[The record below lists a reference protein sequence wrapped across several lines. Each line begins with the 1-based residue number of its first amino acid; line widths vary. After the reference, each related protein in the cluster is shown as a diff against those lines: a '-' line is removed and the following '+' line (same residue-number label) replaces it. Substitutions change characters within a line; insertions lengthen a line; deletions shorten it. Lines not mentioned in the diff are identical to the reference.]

1 MLLKWVINLDNRNLQ
16 YSAFQFPVNR
26 LPNIPSTLSFGENG
40 QGKQLRT
47 KLYGGSGTTSS
58 AKTRQFYQIV
68 VVRLNRPLHILEYSS
83 RFPYFSQLTFLINS
97 TFPQATNTNSVLT
110 PHSVYCVRSVF
121 GHYSRVSKSTL
132 WSLLNA
138 VSRINFSHMYWL
150 QSLTKHIFQIV
161 LTVVTKIVCTLC

>member
-1 MLLKWVINLDNRNLQ
+1 VINLDNRNLQ

-97 TFPQATNTNSVLT
+97 TFLPSHQYQLSSYATFCVLC
-110 PHSVYCVRSVF
+110 SIS
-121 GHYSRVSKSTL
+121 L
-132 WSLLNA
+132 WT
-138 VSRINFSHMYWL
+138 L
-150 QSLTKHIFQIV
+150 QSCFKINPLISFECR
-161 LTVVTKIVCTLC
+161 VTY